1 MPWQGPAQAAIRRQ
15 NRPLADYSLG
25 VGYERYCRYCLPQW
39 QRGAAMYVLLLLLL
53 APLALLGMMGLAW
66 VEDHL
71 LPPVRPIEPVSDPP
85 VILLPD
91 PCPPA
96 DR

>member
-1 MPWQGPAQAAIRRQ
+1 
-15 NRPLADYSLG
+15 
-25 VGYERYCRYCLPQW
+25 
-39 QRGAAMYVLLLLLL
+39 MYVLLLLLL

-91 PCPPA
+91 PRPPA